1 MGLAANQLRGKGFK
15 EQMHQEIKIKPRRSL
30 LFIPANRPDRFE
42 KALASGAD
50 MVCLELEDG
59 VALAEKEIA
68 RDNMIKFFNARP
80 SLPRYLEILVRIN
93 APEEKI
99 GKADLDAVLSLAVK
113 PAALMI
119 PKVRQAGEV
128 IELDKKLANVA
139 PDLALHLLIETAE
152 ALENASAIAAASQRI
167 KMLLFGGVDLA
178 AELRATTGW
187 EALLYARGRVAHA
200 GALAGLDLMDMP
212 YLAIEDE
219 KGLAEEA
226 IRARDMG
233 FGGKA
238 AIHPKQIAAINKAFT
253 PTAEDISQANKI
265 MAAYANAPRGVVVV
279 DGKLVEK
286 PVILKMQYILAIA
299 DAVGA

>member
-1 MGLAANQLRGKGFK
+1 
-15 EQMHQEIKIKPRRSL
+15 
-30 LFIPANRPDRFE
+30 
-42 KALASGAD
+42 
-50 MVCLELEDG
+50 
-59 VALAEKEIA
+59 
-68 RDNMIKFFNARP
+68 MIRFFNARP
-80 SLPRYLEILVRIN
+80 SLPSYPEILVRIN
-93 APEEKI
+93 APEEQI
-99 GKADLDAVLSLAVK
+99 GKADLDSVLRLPVK

-128 IELDKKLANVA
+128 IELDKKLANAA

-253 PTAEDISQANKI
+253 PTAEDISQAKKI

>member
-1 MGLAANQLRGKGFK
+1 
-15 EQMHQEIKIKPRRSL
+15 MHQKMKTKPRRSL

-59 VALAEKEIA
+59 VARAEKEIA
-68 RDNMIKFFNARP
+68 RDNMIRFFNARP
-80 SLPRYLEILVRIN
+80 SLPSYPEILVRIN
-93 APEEKI
+93 APEEQI
-99 GKADLDAVLSLAVK
+99 GKADLDSVLRLPVK

-128 IELDKKLANVA
+128 IELDKKLANAA

-219 KGLAEEA
+219 KGIVEEA

-253 PTAEDISQANKI
+253 PTAEDISQAKKI

>member
-1 MGLAANQLRGKGFK
+1 
-15 EQMHQEIKIKPRRSL
+15 MHQNTKIKPRRSL

-59 VALAEKEIA
+59 VAQGEKELA
-68 RDNMIKFFNARP
+68 RENMVAFFNARS
-80 SLPRYLEILVRIN
+80 SLPAYPEILVRIN
-93 APEEKI
+93 APEEPI
-99 GKADLDAVLSLAVK
+99 GKADLEAVLNLVCK
-113 PAALMI
+113 PTALMI
-119 PKVRQAGEV
+119 PKVRRADDV
-128 IELDKKLANVA
+128 TELDKKLAAAA
-139 PDLALHLLIETAE
+139 PDMAIHLLIETAE
-152 ALENASAIAAASQRI
+152 ALEYASTIAVASQRI

-200 GALAGLDLMDMP
+200 GALAGLDVMDMP

-219 KGLAEEA
+219 TGLAEEA
-226 IRARDMG
+226 MRARDMG
-233 FGGKA
+233 YGGKA
-238 AIHPKQIAAINKAFT
+238 AIHPRQIAAINKAFT
-253 PTAEDISQANKI
+253 PTAEDISHAKKI

-279 DGKLVEK
+279 DGKLIEK

>member
-1 MGLAANQLRGKGFK
+1 
-15 EQMHQEIKIKPRRSL
+15 
-30 LFIPANRPDRFE
+30 
-42 KALASGAD
+42 

-59 VALAEKEIA
+59 VARAEKEIA
-68 RDNMIKFFNARP
+68 RDNMIRFFNARP
-80 SLPRYLEILVRIN
+80 SLPSYPEILVRIN
-93 APEEKI
+93 APEEQI
-99 GKADLDAVLSLAVK
+99 GKADLDSVLRLPVK

-128 IELDKKLANVA
+128 IELDKKLANAA

-178 AELRATTGW
+178 TELRATTGW

-219 KGLAEEA
+219 KGIVEEA

-253 PTAEDISQANKI
+253 PTAEDISQAKKI

>member
-1 MGLAANQLRGKGFK
+1 
-15 EQMHQEIKIKPRRSL
+15 MHQNTKIKPRRSL

-59 VALAEKEIA
+59 VAQGEKELA
-68 RDNMIKFFNARP
+68 RENMVAFFNARS
-80 SLPRYLEILVRIN
+80 SLPVYPEILVRIN
-93 APEEKI
+93 APEEPI
-99 GKADLDAVLSLAVK
+99 GKADLEAVLNLACK
-113 PAALMI
+113 PTALMI
-119 PKVRQAGEV
+119 PKVRRADDV
-128 IELDKKLANVA
+128 IELDKKLAAAA
-139 PDLALHLLIETAE
+139 PDMAIHLLIETAE
-152 ALENASAIAAASQRI
+152 ALEYASTIAVASQRI

-200 GALAGLDLMDMP
+200 GALAGLDVMDMP
-212 YLAIEDE
+212 FLAIEDE
-219 KGLAEEA
+219 TGLAEEA
-226 IRARDMG
+226 MRARDMG
-233 FGGKA
+233 YGGKA
-238 AIHPKQIAAINKAFT
+238 AIHPRQIAAINKAFT
-253 PTAEDISQANKI
+253 PTAEDISHAKKI

-279 DGKLVEK
+279 DGKLIEK

>member
-1 MGLAANQLRGKGFK
+1 
-15 EQMHQEIKIKPRRSL
+15 MHQNTKIKPRRSL

-59 VALAEKEIA
+59 VAQGEKELA
-68 RDNMIKFFNARP
+68 RENMVAFFNARS
-80 SLPRYLEILVRIN
+80 SLPVYPEILVRIN
-93 APEEKI
+93 APEEPI
-99 GKADLDAVLSLAVK
+99 GKADLEAVLNLACK
-113 PAALMI
+113 PTALMI
-119 PKVRQAGEV
+119 PKVRRADDV
-128 IELDKKLANVA
+128 TELDKKLAAAA
-139 PDLALHLLIETAE
+139 PDMAIYLLIETAE
-152 ALENASAIAAASQRI
+152 ALEYASTIAVASQRI

-200 GALAGLDLMDMP
+200 GALAGLDVMDMP
-212 YLAIEDE
+212 FLAIEDE
-219 KGLAEEA
+219 TGLAEEA
-226 IRARDMG
+226 MRARDMG
-233 FGGKA
+233 YGGKA
-238 AIHPKQIAAINKAFT
+238 AIHPRQIAAINKAFT
-253 PTAEDISQANKI
+253 PTAEDISHAKKI

-279 DGKLVEK
+279 DGKLIEK

>member
-1 MGLAANQLRGKGFK
+1 LTKKGAAEGIVK
-15 EQMHQEIKIKPRRSL
+15 QMHQNTKIKPRRSL

-59 VALAEKEIA
+59 VAQGEKELA
-68 RDNMIKFFNARP
+68 RENMVAFFNARS
-80 SLPRYLEILVRIN
+80 SLPTYPEILVRIN
-93 APEEKI
+93 APEEPI
-99 GKADLDAVLSLAVK
+99 GKADLEAVLNLACK
-113 PAALMI
+113 PTALMI
-119 PKVRQAGEV
+119 PKVRRADD
-128 IELDKKLANVA
+128 ITELDKKIAAAA
-139 PDLALHLLIETAE
+139 PDMAIHLLIETAE
-152 ALENASAIAAASQRI
+152 ALEYASTIAVASQRI

-200 GALAGLDLMDMP
+200 GALAGLDVMDMP

-219 KGLAEEA
+219 TGLAEEA
-226 IRARDMG
+226 MRALDMG
-233 FGGKA
+233 YGGKA
-238 AIHPKQIAAINKAFT
+238 AIHPRQIAAINKAFT
-253 PTAEDISQANKI
+253 PTAEDISHAKKI

-279 DGKLVEK
+279 DGKLIEK

>member
-1 MGLAANQLRGKGFK
+1 
-15 EQMHQEIKIKPRRSL
+15 MHQNTKIKPRRSL

-59 VALAEKEIA
+59 VAQGEKELA
-68 RDNMIKFFNARP
+68 RENMVAFFNARS
-80 SLPRYLEILVRIN
+80 SLPAYPEILVRIN
-93 APEEKI
+93 APEEPI
-99 GKADLDAVLSLAVK
+99 GKADLEAVLNLACK
-113 PAALMI
+113 PTALMI
-119 PKVRQAGEV
+119 PKVRRADDV
-128 IELDKKLANVA
+128 IELDKKLAAAA
-139 PDLALHLLIETAE
+139 PDMAIHLLIETAE
-152 ALENASAIAAASQRI
+152 ALEYASTIAVASQRI

-200 GALAGLDLMDMP
+200 GALAGLDVMDMP
-212 YLAIEDE
+212 FLAIEDE
-219 KGLAEEA
+219 TGLAEEA
-226 IRARDMG
+226 MRARDMG
-233 FGGKA
+233 YGGKA
-238 AIHPKQIAAINKAFT
+238 AIHPRQIAAINKAFT
-253 PTAEDISQANKI
+253 PTTEDISHAKKI

-279 DGKLVEK
+279 DGKLIEK